1 MNLWAKLKEKL
12 YEEIILILKEI
23 SEDGIGEIKIK
34 DDLKE
39 NGINSLIFIQML
51 VLLEERYDF
60 VFEDEMLDQE
70 KLSSI
75 DAVTDYVMKMIQ
87 W

>member
-1 MNLWAKLKEKL
+1 MAS
-12 YEEIILILKEI
+12 I
-23 SEDGIGEIKIK
+23 
-34 DDLKE
+34 
-39 NGINSLIFIQML
+39 LIFIQML

-87 W
+87 

>member
-1 MNLWAKLKEKL
+1 
-12 YEEIILILKEI
+12 
-23 SEDGIGEIKIK
+23 
-34 DDLKE
+34 
-39 NGINSLIFIQML
+39 ML

-87 W
+87 